1 MYSKYWSR
9 RVLEVLAASCSLCGQ
24 ADAEEAAYQSQR
36 FAIHGEV
43 RARWEGP
50 TDLGFRRGADDGYV
64 LTRMRLSLS
73 ARLSRTVSAMVEL
86 QDSRAPGY
94 LKPVPGSV
102 VNGADIRQA
111 WMQIGATAE
120 GGVSLRVGR
129 QPLRLGSGRI
139 VWDPDWNNGGQ
150 VFDGALFTAA
160 SRTAQ
165 VELVAAAPVDPLDG
179 AWDHRRRGVTLSG
192 IYTRFRMK
200 PASLRLEPYFLVRG
214 TKLPGA
220 MAELL
225 GVSGVRVMAQA
236 AKPLGFELEYAAQ
249 SGRVGRQE
257 LRAWGLAA
265 VGTWKPAS
273 GTRLPV
279 LTGTYTYAS
288 GGVDAAT
295 GERHTLQTIFP
306 TNHLR
311 YGATDRLG
319 WSNLRD
325 IMAEARWPL
334 RRRVSLSHGVHLPSL
349 ADTRDALYSRSGQA
363 IVLNPKATSAFVGTE
378 LYLLVEAE
386 VTRRWSLGS
395 GVAHLFHGGFLRQ
408 SGRPGG
414 TTQPYLYLTGRF

>member
-1 MYSKYWSR
+1 MHPKSR
-9 RVLEVLAASCSLCGQ
+9 SWRVLGILAASCGLCGR
-24 ADAEEAAYQSQR
+24 AGAEEAAYQSQR
-36 FAIHGEV
+36 FTIHGEA

-50 TDLGFRRGADDGYV
+50 TDLGFRQGADDGYL
-64 LTRMRLSLS
+64 LTRMRLSL
-73 ARLSRTVSAMVEL
+73 AVRVSRTISAMVEL
-86 QDSRAPGY
+86 QDARAPGY
-94 LKPVPGSV
+94 LKPSPGSV
-102 VNGADIRQA
+102 TNGADIRQA
-111 WMQIGATAE
+111 WLQVGTATE
-120 GGVSLRVGR
+120 GGASLRVGR

-160 SRTAQ
+160 SRAAQ
-165 VELVAAAPVDPLDG
+165 VELVAASPVDPLDG

-200 PASLRLEPYFLVRG
+200 PANLRVEPYFLVRG

-225 GVSGVRVMAQA
+225 GVSGLRLMAQA
-236 AKPLGFELEYAAQ
+236 AEPLALELEYTAQ
-249 SGRVGRQE
+249 SGRVGRRE
-257 LRAWGLAA
+257 LRAWGLVA
-265 VGTWKPAS
+265 VGTWKPTS

-334 RRRVSLSHGVHLPSL
+334 RRRMSLTHGVHLPSL
-349 ADTRDALYSRSGQA
+349 ADGRDALYSRNGQA
-363 IVLNPKATSAFVGTE
+363 IVINPNATSTYVGTE
-378 LYLLVEAE
+378 LYLLLEAE
-386 VTRRWSLGS
+386 VTRHWSVGS

-414 TTQPYLYLTGRF
+414 TTQPYLYLTGKF